1 MTLDHLNT
9 TQTPPGLPPEND
21 PPELPSGEEPPK
33 KKHPW
38 FLLAVIAVVAAVIGG
53 VVFFLTRPAIS
64 DPYATAC
71 AAVDSLQPLP
81 NPVTLGVLGQGEV
94 NGTRFGVSGN
104 LNLQADGDGLALSL
118 TDFTLGYEEGSTDV
132 EVYIN
137 QEAAAF
143 RLPEMSQ
150 TWYGIDLLEGLKV
163 QAAKVIDEE
172 LVDWYFTADAMEELR
187 ATIDCLRV
195 DLGSVHD
202 LNCDQ
207 ETEWLKRAIAD
218 LPAEVKKTENGFDL
232 TFDATGHRILSET
245 DLPHVYAP
253 LGMPTDAPQIT
264 TILLRLDSQKRLTA
278 LEFAFD
284 MDGGQGNCLLDL
296 GDPEEPTPRL
306 ELQWGE
312 DKSNSLELAFT
323 VEEGEGVVMRSF
335 ENAFSLLKQL
345 AGE

>member
-150 TWYGIDLLEGLKV
+150 TWYGIDLL
-163 QAAKVIDEE
+163 
-172 LVDWYFTADAMEELR
+172 
-187 ATIDCLRV
+187 
-195 DLGSVHD
+195 
-202 LNCDQ
+202 
-207 ETEWLKRAIAD
+207 
-218 LPAEVKKTENGFDL
+218 
-232 TFDATGHRILSET
+232 
-245 DLPHVYAP
+245 
-253 LGMPTDAPQIT
+253 
-264 TILLRLDSQKRLTA
+264 
-278 LEFAFD
+278 
-284 MDGGQGNCLLDL
+284 
-296 GDPEEPTPRL
+296 
-306 ELQWGE
+306 
-312 DKSNSLELAFT
+312 
-323 VEEGEGVVMRSF
+323 
-335 ENAFSLLKQL
+335 
-345 AGE
+345 